1 MRITREPALLALAI
15 WLIFS
20 GLVALLGLSFAGLGT
35 VMAILAIV
43 AGALL
48 LLGGVRLASRSL
60 GAILLAAYLLL
71 LGLLALVDLSFAGG
85 EIVLAVLALAA
96 GVALLLGR

>member
-1 MRITREPALLALAI
+1 VRITREPALLSLAI
-15 WLIFS
+15 WLILS
-20 GLVALLGLSFAGLGT
+20 GLVALLGLGFAGLGT

>member
-1 MRITREPALLALAI
+1 VRITREPALLALAI

>member
-1 MRITREPALLALAI
+1 MRITREPALLSLAI
-15 WLIFS
+15 WLILS
-20 GLVALLGLSFAGLGT
+20 GLVALLGLGFAGLGT

>member
-1 MRITREPALLALAI
+1 
-15 WLIFS
+15 
-20 GLVALLGLSFAGLGT
+20 
-35 VMAILAIV
+35 MAILAII

-60 GAILLAAYLLL
+60 AAILLAAYLLL
-71 LGLLALVDLSFAGG
+71 LGLLALVDLGFAGS

>member
-35 VMAILAIV
+35 VMAILAII

>member
-35 VMAILAIV
+35 VMAILAII

-60 GAILLAAYLLL
+60 AAILLAAYLLL
-71 LGLLALVDLSFAGG
+71 LGLLALVDLGFAGS

>member
-15 WLIFS
+15 WLILS
-20 GLVALLGLSFAGLGT
+20 GLVALLGLGFAGLGT
-35 VMAILAIV
+35 VMAILAII